1 MPPCLPPALKMTND
15 EIRMT
20 KKAPM
25 TNDEAVREH
34 QAAFVIISD
43 FEFRHSF
50 VIRNSSFVIPRPR

>member
-1 MPPCLPPALKMTND
+1 MTND